1 MKKNITEKL
10 LNWDAHYAG
19 IKVMRELPAN
29 CITLDELV
37 KEVLPLLSDSAL
49 TTIEARIPVFME
61 WGVNDLRKNM
71 GLLKNHYSLRRL
83 GY

>member
-1 MKKNITEKL
+1 MKKNTIVKS

-37 KEVLPLLSDSAL
+37 KEVLPLLSDSAPI
-49 TTIEARIPVFME
+49 TIEGRIPVFME
-61 WGVNDLRKNM
+61 WVESALKGSILLPKKN
-71 GLLKNHYSLRRL
+71 YWYRPRT
-83 GY
+83 Y